1 MNMVYRRMYLSMEI
15 KFIMAISNFC
25 RTDIEVKQERVSD
38 NEDMRIVDDVDNSQ
52 IEEDN
57 ESNFSHASSFSHTFS
72 RSRSLTGSF
81 TATFSDSLSLSSF
94 TGSNATL
101 GLLKNLDSSRE
112 FPS

>member
-1 MNMVYRRMYLSMEI
+1 MQFS
-15 KFIMAISNFC
+15 
-25 RTDIEVKQERVSD
+25 RTDIEVKQECVSD